1 MGTVT
6 AIEQVE
12 QIRRELRELDL
23 KNSPCPVDRRRAEK
37 EAAKQAPEG
46 ACSPRAKHEGTL
58 VGSD

>member
-37 EAAKQAPEG
+37 EAEA
-46 ACSPRAKHEGTL
+46 RA
-58 VGSD
+58 